1 MRARD
6 GNDPLALSRH
16 NGGPARPWPAHQ
28 LSCNTLIGKHNLAQ
42 SPPVLQVVFDTPMRQ
57 GFDYLPAADAPVP
70 RPGERVRVP
79 FGRQRAIGVVAAQAD
94 ASTWPLAK
102 LKAVTQS
109 IDTTPLWD
117 EATFAVLR
125 WAADYYHHPL
135 GEVLFSAMP
144 KMLREGAAATREEVV
159 WRLSD
164 AGRAAMAANVRLG
177 SRQQALVNMLGEDG
191 VAAPA
196 IAAAG
201 HGAALR
207 ALARRGW
214 LESFTRDAPPPAAG
228 AGRPG
233 PVLTAA
239 QGAAVAAVGDA
250 LGRFGAFL
258 LHGVTGSGKTEVY
271 LRLIERVLAS
281 GRGALVLV
289 PEIALTPQL
298 VARFRER
305 LAAPVVALHSSLA
318 DGARLEAWRAARA
331 GSAPVVIGTRSAV
344 FTPMPALG
352 LVVVD
357 EEHDASYKQQEGFRY
372 SGRDLA
378 LVRAQR
384 AGVPAVLGSAT
395 PSLESLANAA
405 AGRYALLSLP
415 QRTGRA
421 GKPRVTVVDLRVNA
435 ARDGLSP
442 PAVAA
447 VERHLADRGQ
457 VLVFLNR
464 RGYAPT
470 MFCNGCGW
478 MAPCKACDAR
488 LTVHLARARLVCHH
502 CGAEEALP
510 FACPQCGNELAPVG
524 EGTERVE
531 TTLRQLFPGAPL
543 VRVDRDVIRRRG
555 DMEEALSAVA
565 DGRAR
570 ILLGTQMLTKGHD
583 FPDVTLVVVLAAD
596 QGLFGADFRASERL
610 AQQIVQVA
618 GRAGR
623 GDRPGEVLIQTSHPE
638 HPLLRCLIERGYDG
652 FAAGALDERR
662 AASWPPYSH
671 LALLRADAPARAD
684 AHAFLHAAR
693 AAAPVRR
700 GGIRLLG
707 PAPAAMEK
715 RAGRHR
721 AQLLI
726 ESAGRTPLQ
735 QFLAAWI
742 PDVAQIRAPRSLRW
756 SVDVDPIEVD

>member
-1 MRARD
+1 MRVAV
-6 GNDPLALSRH
+6 PL
-16 NGGPARPWPAHQ
+16 
-28 LSCNTLIGKHNLAQ
+28 
-42 SPPVLQVVFDTPMRQ
+42 
-57 GFDYLPAADAPVP
+57 
-70 RPGERVRVP
+70 
-79 FGRQRAIGVVAAQAD
+79 GRRRAIGVVAALAA
-94 ASTWPLAK
+94 ASELPRAQLKRVLAPL
-102 LKAVTQS
+102 
-109 IDTTPLWD
+109 DPEPLWD
-117 EATFAVLR
+117 AVTFGLLL

-135 GEVLFSAMP
+135 GEVLFAAMP
-144 KMLREGAAATREEVV
+144 KLLREGAPARRDEIFWRWSARGREA
-159 WRLSD
+159 L
-164 AGRAAMAANVRLG
+164 AANPRLG
-177 SRQQALVNMLGEDG
+177 TRQRELLTLIGEGD
-191 VAAPA
+191 
-196 IAAAG
+196 AAAEAISAAG
-201 HGAALR
+201 LGAALN
-207 ALARRGW
+207 ALMRRGW
-214 LESFTRDAPPPAAG
+214 FESVERPEAAPAAG

-233 PVLTAA
+233 PTLTAA
-239 QGAAVAAVGDA
+239 QAAAVEAIGRAAPGFA
-250 LGRFGAFL
+250 AWL
-258 LHGVTGSGKTEVY
+258 LAGVTGSGKTEVY
-271 LRLIERVLAS
+271 LRLIAQSLES

-305 LAAPVVALHSSLA
+305 LAVPIVALHSSLA
-318 DGARLEAWRAARA
+318 DGARAAAWRAAA
-331 GSAPVVIGTRSAV
+331 TGSAPVVFGTRSAI

-378 LVRAQR
+378 VARAQR
-384 AGVPAVLGSAT
+384 AGVPVVLGSAT
-395 PSLESLANAA
+395 PSLESLANVAG
-405 AGRYALLSLP
+405 GRYAKLLLP
-415 QRTGRA
+415 ERTGRA
-421 GKPRVTVVDLRVNA
+421 GKPRVAVVDLRIHA

-442 PAVAA
+442 PAVTAI
-447 VERHLADRGQ
+447 ERHLAADGQ

-470 MFCNGCGW
+470 MFCSGCGW
-478 MAPCKACDAR
+478 IAPCHSCDAR
-488 LTVHLARARLVCHH
+488 LTVHLRRARLLCHH
-502 CGAEEALP
+502 CGADEDLP
-510 FACPQCGNELAPVG
+510 FACPRCGNELAPVG

-531 TTLRQLFPGAPL
+531 TTLNQLFPHAAL
-543 VRVDRDVIRRRG
+543 VRIDRDVIRRRG
-555 DMEEALSAVA
+555 DLEEALAAVN

-638 HPLLRCLIERGYDG
+638 HPLLKCLIERGYDG

-693 AAAPVRR
+693 AAAPALRD
-700 GGIRLLG
+700 GIRLLG
-707 PAPAAMEK
+707 PAPASMEK
-715 RAGRHR
+715 RADRHR

-742 PDVAQIRAPRSLRW
+742 PDVAQLRAPRSLRW